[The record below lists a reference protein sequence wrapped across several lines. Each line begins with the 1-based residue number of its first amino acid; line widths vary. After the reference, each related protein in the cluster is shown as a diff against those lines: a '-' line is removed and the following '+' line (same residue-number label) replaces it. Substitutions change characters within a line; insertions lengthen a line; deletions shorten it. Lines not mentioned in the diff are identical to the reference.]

1 MFERDVVIF
10 KHQVQQNRSII
21 RIMLNYAEYK
31 NKYLNELRIVGDE
44 SKSEEDSLLLY
55 AQYIGDKLE
64 HNSLLVKNSGGI
76 ENNIQVE
83 ALKMDIGQ
91 FNAQYCADI
100 LDADRVFMVRNDDFG
115 FTFVGANGKQGEWYN
130 KLASILWAVVF
141 KQDENIFGDVLL
153 IRNDDFVDN

>member
-1 MFERDVVIF
+1 
-10 KHQVQQNRSII
+10 
-21 RIMLNYAEYK
+21 MLNYAEYK
-31 NKYLNELRIVGDE
+31 NKYLNELRMVGDE

-64 HNSLLVKNSGGI
+64 HNSLLVKNGGGI

-91 FNAQYCADI
+91 FNAQYCADV
-100 LDADRVFMVRNDDFG
+100 LDADRLFMVRNEDFG
-115 FTFVGANGKQGEWYN
+115 FTFVGANGKQGEWHN